1 MPSLSDVPGVGKI
14 QQYLERGA
22 AELHYVR
29 KIFEAGAFRIEP
41 PQNYAAMASGIVK
54 WGEFGMLPALNAARS
69 PDRAACIDEDG
80 EFSFKELDETAHAV
94 ANGLLEMGVKGG
106 DGVAILARNTRWF
119 LIAYFGAA
127 RVGARIILLN
137 SEFSGPQVKEVSER
151 EGAKV
156 IIYDDEYCKVVSK
169 ANPELGK
176 LRALGTNPDSDE
188 DSGSQDETLADLIE
202 RSSKDPAPKAS
213 KHASIIILTSGTTG
227 TPKGANR
234 STPPTLAPIGGILS
248 HVPFKA
254 NEITSLPAPM
264 FHALG
269 FLHATIAMFLG
280 STLVLRRKFK
290 PPLVLEDLEKHKA
303 TAMVVVPVMLSRLLD
318 AIEKMDKKPDLS
330 NLKIIFVSGSQLGGE
345 LAARALKDFGPVI
358 YNMYGSTEIAFAA
371 IAGPKDLEKDPS
383 TVGPVVKGVK
393 VKILDDNGKEKPQG
407 EVGRIF
413 VGNAFPFEGY
423 TGGGHKEIINGLMSS
438 GDVGYFDKG
447 GLLFVSGRDDE
458 MIVSGGEN
466 VFPAE
471 VEDCLSGHPEVVEA
485 TAIGVED
492 KEYGHRLRA
501 FVVKK
506 EGSDVD
512 EETLKKHVKDE
523 LARYKVPRE
532 VVFLDELPR
541 NPTGKI
547 LKRELREM
555 EVDGKSGDDKGS
567 EKGSDKGSDKGS
579 AKNGGAKMGGA
590 KSDAG
595 GDKGGNAKAD
605 EDKGSVDE
613 TSKDSESKDSEA
625 KA

>member
-1 MPSLSDVPGVGKI
+1 MPNLIGLPGQAVSKI
-14 QQYLERGA
+14 QQYVARGS

-29 KIFEAGAFRIEP
+29 KIFESGAFRIEP
-41 PQNYAAMASGIVK
+41 PQNYAAMAADIYK
-54 WGEFGMLPALNAARS
+54 WGEFGMLPSLNARRH
-69 PDRAACIDEDG
+69 PDRAACIDEKG
-80 EFSFKELDETAHAV
+80 EFTYRELDEAAHAV
-94 ANGLLEMGVKGG
+94 ANGLIEKGVKGG
-106 DGVAILARNTRWF
+106 DGVAVLARNTRWF

-137 SEFSGPQVKEVSER
+137 SEFSGPQIKEVAER
-151 EGAKV
+151 EGAKL
-156 IIYDDEYCKVVSK
+156 IIYDDEYTKAVSK
-169 ANPELGK
+169 AEPELGK

-188 DSGSQDETLADLIE
+188 PSGSEDETLADLIE
-202 RSSKDPAPKAS
+202 RSDKAPAPKAG
-213 KHASIIILTSGTTG
+213 KHSSIIILTSGTTG

-254 NEITSLPAPM
+254 GEVTSLPAPM

-269 FLHATIAMFLG
+269 FLHGTIAMFLG

-290 PPLVLEDLEKHKA
+290 PPLVLEDIEKHKV
-303 TAMVVVPVMLSRLLD
+303 TAMVVVPVMLSRILD
-318 AIEKMDKKPDLS
+318 AIEKMDSKPDLS
-330 NLKIIFVSGSQLGGE
+330 SLKIVFVSGSALGAD
-345 LAARALKDFGPVI
+345 LAERALKDLGPVV
-358 YNMYGSTEIAFAA
+358 YNMYGSTEIAFAT
-371 IAGPKDLEKDPS
+371 IAEPKHLEFNSS

-393 VKILDDNGKEKPQG
+393 VKIFDDNGKELPQG

-423 TGGGHKEIINGLMSS
+423 TGGGKKQIIDGLLSS
-438 GDVGYFDKG
+438 GDVGYFDEH
-447 GLLFVSGRDDE
+447 GLLYISGRDDE

-471 VEDCLSGHPEVVEA
+471 VEDLITGHPDVVEA

-492 KEYGHRLRA
+492 KEWGHRLRA

-506 EGSDVD
+506 EDADLD
-512 EETLKKHVKDE
+512 EDTVKHYVRDH

-555 EVDGKSGDDKGS
+555 EID
-567 EKGSDKGSDKGS
+567 
-579 AKNGGAKMGGA
+579 
-590 KSDAG
+590 
-595 GDKGGNAKAD
+595 
-605 EDKGSVDE
+605 
-613 TSKDSESKDSEA
+613 
-625 KA
+625 

>member
-1 MPSLSDVPGVGKI
+1 MPNLIGLPGQTVAKV
-14 QQYLERGA
+14 QQYLERGS

-41 PQNYAAMASGIVK
+41 PQNVAAMAADIYK
-54 WGEFGMLPALNAARS
+54 WGEFGMLPSLNARRH

-80 EFSFKELDETAHAV
+80 EFSFRELDEAAHAV
-94 ANGLLEMGVKGG
+94 ANGLLEKGVKGG

-137 SEFSGPQVKEVSER
+137 SEFSGPQIKEVSER
-151 EGAKV
+151 EGAKL
-156 IIYDDEYCKVVSK
+156 IIYDDEYTKAVSK
-169 ANPELGK
+169 AEPELGK

-188 DSGSQDETLADLIE
+188 SSGSKDETLADLIE
-202 RSSKDPAPKAS
+202 RSSNKPAPKAS
-213 KHASIIILTSGTTG
+213 KHSSIIILTSGTTG

-254 NEITSLPAPM
+254 GEVTSLPAPM

-269 FLHATIAMFLG
+269 FLHGTIAMFLG

-290 PPLVLEDLEKHKA
+290 PPLVLEDIEKHKA

-330 NLKIIFVSGSQLGGE
+330 SLKIIFISGSQLGAE
-345 LAARALKDFGPVI
+345 LASRALKDFGPVI
-358 YNMYGSTEIAFAA
+358 YNMYGSTEIAFAT
-371 IAGPKDLEKDPS
+371 IAGPKDLEKNAA

-393 VKILDDNGKEKPQG
+393 VKILDDNGNEKPQG

-423 TGGGHKEIINGLMSS
+423 TGGGHKQIIDGLMSS
-438 GDVGYFDKG
+438 GDVGYFDEH
-447 GLLFVSGRDDE
+447 GLLYVSGRDDE

-471 VEDCLSGHPEVVEA
+471 VEDLISGHPDVVEA

-492 KEYGHRLRA
+492 KEWGHRLRA

-506 EGSDVD
+506 EDADLD
-512 EETLKKHVKDE
+512 EDTVKHYVRDH

-541 NPTGKI
+541 NPTGKV

-555 EVDGKSGDDKGS
+555 EID
-567 EKGSDKGSDKGS
+567 
-579 AKNGGAKMGGA
+579 
-590 KSDAG
+590 
-595 GDKGGNAKAD
+595 
-605 EDKGSVDE
+605 
-613 TSKDSESKDSEA
+613 
-625 KA
+625 